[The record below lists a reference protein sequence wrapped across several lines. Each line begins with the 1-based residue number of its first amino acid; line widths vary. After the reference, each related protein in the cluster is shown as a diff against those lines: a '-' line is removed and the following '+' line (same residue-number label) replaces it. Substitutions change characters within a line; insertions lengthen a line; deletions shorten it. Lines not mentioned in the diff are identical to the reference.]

1 MSDRNRIAYSILAGA
16 VIGGVAGFLMFT
28 ERGRRVRSEI
38 QPHLDDLARE
48 VQNLQELALRVRD
61 TASESWKQMETF
73 VGELGQHDGGVAG
86 EARRH

>member
-1 MSDRNRIAYSILAGA
+1 MSDRSRIAMSILAGA
-16 VIGGVAGFLMFT
+16 AIGGIAGFLMFT

-38 QPHLDDLARE
+38 QPHLDDLSRE

-61 TASESWKQMETF
+61 TATESWKQMETF
-73 VGELGQHDGGVAG
+73 VGELGQQGGGLAD